1 MGSIMQ
7 EIFIHDQRL
16 KVINARIIELKNK
29 ELKTL
34 KTISEYTDQ
43 MNAIESDTYKYL
55 SVKNNITHKL
65 QELEQIRSM
74 LRFNMGLLTH
84 DDRHLLQLEN

>member
-1 MGSIMQ
+1 MQ

>member
-1 MGSIMQ
+1 MQ

-55 SVKNNITHKL
+55 SVKNNITHKI